1 MKTIIFRS
9 FLTILGFGLFACSS
23 SKFDYQSAYK
33 FSHHNYQKSTP
44 GDINHSEDAPV
55 QALASADPDFG
66 PVPVSRPQIA
76 FVKTEN
82 DAATS
87 VDVSNKRNITKLTRE
102 EKKAFKQDIKRQLRK
117 ISQERKLAKK
127 ESGKKA
133 AQMNRKIYTGLII
146 AGAGIVV
153 AILASGTVGGLA
165 IIVGVALIAW
175 GLIEQG
181 SF

>member
-1 MKTIIFRS
+1 MKKIIFRS
-9 FLTILGFGLFACSS
+9 FLTIFGIGLFACSS

-33 FSHHNYQKSTP
+33 FSHYNYQKPTP
-44 GDINHSEDAPV
+44 IDLNQSENAPV

-66 PVPVSRPQIA
+66 PVPVSRPRID
-76 FVKTEN
+76 FVKAEN
-82 DAATS
+82 EPVNN
-87 VDVSNKRNITKLTRE
+87 VDVSNKSSFSELTRE
-102 EKKAFKQDIKRQLRK
+102 EKKAFKQDIKRQLKK

-127 ESGKKA
+127 EAGKKA